1 MRKWP
6 RRKIWVI
13 IIGYLCDARDLNYD
27 KYFVEGQEKVSKFE
41 DYHSHNTHRLDV
53 DGMKQLLLKLDM
65 IKEDVCLK

>member
-1 MRKWP
+1 MP
-6 RRKIWVI
+6 VI
-13 IIGYLCDARDLNYD
+13 LIMINILWKA
-27 KYFVEGQEKVSKFE
+27 KEKVSKFE